1 MKSQGLK
8 TVSPNFQWGHHVYG
22 ITNAMAQ
29 HIGLFSFLEII
40 GKLISQFKGRHTTVS
55 KRSILGVIT

>member
-1 MKSQGLK
+1 MGQR
-8 TVSPNFQWGHHVYG
+8 VYG

-29 HIGLFSFLEII
+29 HIGVFSLLEI

-55 KRSILGVIT
+55 KRSILGVMT

>member
-8 TVSPNFQWGHHVYG
+8 TVLPNFQWGQHVYG

-29 HIGLFSFLEII
+29 HIGVFSLLEI

-55 KRSILGVIT
+55 KRSILGVMT